1 MINGNLIGF
10 GMFVIGAIV
19 AAIGGFV
26 LKLPNAQVMI
36 AVGITLILVD
46 FLFRFLSRKNKGWL
60 WHKEFGG
67 YAIFLPVWILGI
79 AVIVINIVNI
89 LIEK

>member
-19 AAIGGFV
+19 AAIGGFL
-26 LKLPNAQVMI
+26 LKLPNAPVMI
-36 AVGITLILVD
+36 SVGITLILVD
-46 FLFRFLSRKNKGWL
+46 LVFRFLSRNQKGWL
-60 WHKEFGG
+60 WRKEFGG

-79 AVIVINIVNI
+79 AMIIINIVNVAI
-89 LIEK
+89 KK